1 MADKIRVLVV
11 DDSALVRQLVSQILA
26 SDPGIEVVATAPD
39 PYVARD
45 KIMELK
51 PDVMTLDVEMPRMDG
66 LTFLEKVM
74 KGRPMPVVMCSSLTE
89 AGCAETLRALELGA
103 VDYIAKP
110 KSDVRDLLP
119 QLRAEVISKVKAAAG
134 ARMSRVGAPRT
145 PAKPIAATAALRI
158 GATERVICV
167 GASTG
172 GTEALK
178 EFLTAFPAEAPSV
191 VVVQHMPEKFTQA
204 FAGRLNEVC
213 QVRVKEAQDR
223 DRCLPGRVLIAPGAF
238 HMKVVKD
245 GAGCIVR
252 IVDEPPINHHKPS
265 VDVMFDSCAQAL
277 GARAVGVIM
286 TGMGDDGA
294 NGMLRMRQAGARTLA
309 QAEASCV
316 VFGMPK
322 VAIER
327 GGVEQ
332 VLPLDQLAGRALEL
346 AAQPLSAL
354 AG

>member
-1 MADKIRVLVV
+1 MAQPIRVLIV
-11 DDSALVRQLVSQILA
+11 DDSALVRQVLAQILSTDPGIQVVDTA
-26 SDPGIEVVATAPD
+26 SDPYI
-39 PYVARD
+39 ARD
-45 KIMELK
+45 KIMQLK

-103 VDYIAKP
+103 VDYITKP
-110 KSDVRDLLP
+110 QTDVRELLP
-119 QLRAEVISKVKAAAG
+119 QLRAEMISKIKAAAG
-134 ARMSRVGAPRT
+134 ARVAGLAKPRKAP
-145 PAKPIAATAALRI
+145 APIAATHAMRI

-178 EFLTAFPAEAPSV
+178 DFLGAFPAESPAV

-204 FAGRLNEVC
+204 FANRLNDLC
-213 QVRVKEAQDR
+213 QVRVKEAQDG

-245 GAGCIVR
+245 GAGCVVR
-252 IVDEPPINHHKPS
+252 IVDEPPVNHHKPS
-265 VDVMFDSCAQAL
+265 VDVMFDSCAHAL
-277 GARAVGVIM
+277 GRRAVGVIM

-294 NGMLRMRQAGARTLA
+294 RGMARMRQAGARTLA
-309 QAEASCV
+309 QDEASCV

-322 VAIER
+322 VAIEH
-327 GGVEQ
+327 GGVEEI
-332 VLPLDQLAGRALEL
+332 LPLDRLAGRALEL
-346 AAQPLSAL
+346 ASQPLSAL